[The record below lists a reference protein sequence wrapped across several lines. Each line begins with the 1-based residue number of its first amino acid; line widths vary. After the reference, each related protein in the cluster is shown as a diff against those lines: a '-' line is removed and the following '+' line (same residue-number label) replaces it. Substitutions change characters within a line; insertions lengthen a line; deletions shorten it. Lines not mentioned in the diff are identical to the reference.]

1 MTVLFA
7 DLRGYTSFAE
17 SHEPD
22 QVVSLLN
29 RYFGAAAPVILDEGG
44 TVVQFVGDAVMA
56 IWNAPSPEP
65 EHALRACRAAL
76 RMQAACEP
84 LAASTARAPRFRIG
98 VNTGPALV
106 GTIGSEAHRD
116 FTVIGD
122 AVNLAAR
129 LQQTAEVGTVIGPVT
144 RVALGTAARVRS
156 LGTTS
161 VRGRAEPIEAFVLV
175 GLSAAARPR
184 RGEKPPPPGGWPA
197 EG

>member
-1 MTVLFA
+1 M
-7 DLRGYTSFAE
+7 
-17 SHEPD
+17 
-22 QVVSLLN
+22 
-29 RYFGAAAPVILDEGG
+29 ILDEGG

-129 LQQTAEVGTVIGPVT
+129 LQQTAEVGTVVIGPVT

-175 GLSAAARPR
+175 GLSPPHALA
-184 RGEKPPPPGGWPA
+184 GEKPPPPGGWPA